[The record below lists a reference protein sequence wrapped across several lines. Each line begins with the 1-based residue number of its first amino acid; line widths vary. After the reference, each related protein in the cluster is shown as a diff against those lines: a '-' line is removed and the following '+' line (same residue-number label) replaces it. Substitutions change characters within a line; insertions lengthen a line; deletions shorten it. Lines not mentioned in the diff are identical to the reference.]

1 MKSKDI
7 PPCPTCGEQFDNV
20 FEASDHLL
28 EDNEAEFD
36 PALILPG
43 GYRLMVGSL
52 LRCIYRY
59 AHQPEQIEEITQSTY
74 MTLYAAEHSPDTI
87 GEAVEDMIVDSSM
100 QGLEDELEQLLKGG
114 A

>member
-7 PPCPTCGEQFDNV
+7 PPCPECGAQFDNV

-28 EDNEAEFD
+28 EDDEPEFD

-59 AHQPEQIEEITQSTY
+59 AYEPEQIEEIVQSTY